1 MVVNLNP
8 AVKAKINQ
16 ASSIVPPPVKPTVQ
30 PTTVVSWWPIETAN
44 ALKNITQPATSPI
57 PSSTTNTTTPTT
69 WLPVKSTVTAP
80 TTTPT
85 PVKSGLP
92 IFGTTASQQNATD
105 NTYLDTRNT
114 WLATDYSA
122 KGIKDKESIYNELS
136 KNADFAAATEEDKQ
150 HTADEIFKK
159 MGTVQPTD
167 TTTTPIKTDD
177 IPAATDTYATL
188 SEAEQNNP
196 WLSTLSETEK
206 QAYAMMSDIEKK
218 QFINIGR
225 NDLKNTATY
234 IARRK
239 EAKKYATDTNAIQTD
254 IRNNQWEINDIQS
267 STRLRQAWQQ
277 LDNLKKNIAYLGTMW
292 APGVSTQRMDAVGKQ
307 LAEGEKIY
315 ADLVRTEKLQKE
327 MFDSGSTLTAMQ
339 MEREMQTLQDQLDDK
354 VGKAMQDAMA
364 WLSAAD
370 IKWQLD
376 TVEEIDA
383 FRKNLVTSLDNTITG
398 ITDDNIKARQFLIE
412 RFDKIWQDM
421 RTDIENKQKAQ
432 VEYQKNANTVNVD
445 MSAAQWVY
453 TDGNGNAIIDKTT
466 NAPIEYK
473 KWLYPPIFDKDSG
486 MMVTFDREGNPNKP
500 IQFSQ
505 PQGKVVSVDQFDEFG
520 TKTWEKNFLLM
531 PDGTTKAINFPWQS
545 NTWPDSIPTPWET
558 PITWK
563 DTAPILATDPRNI
576 TEIAE
581 NMKEWQ
587 QYDCWDR
594 WQCGEWFND
603 AIGNANKMHVDDSW
617 ESKKDLVKSSIEWK
631 TGMGVV
637 FNPWWEYK
645 DNWHIGILSSWLY
658 EKNGVKWYDVV
669 SANYHGNEKL
679 SKDFVSADYINWHD
693 GWFIPLKATSTE
705 DTINNTT
712 LENKPTTSSK
722 ASVLDI
728 YQALT
733 ENGMSDAVAKKNA
746 KTLAQSGKTIEEIR
760 KQYPNKAATEE
771 ITNLRKE
778 FDNLPEVKDYKK
790 VNNYIN
796 TIKKQASSASAAWDL
811 SLIFAYMKLL
821 DPNSTVR
828 EWEFANAQNAWG
840 IDDKVIN
847 AYNKAKDGTRLN
859 ESQRKDFV
867 NSANIEYSNYQKIYN
882 DKLDDYKWYVTKWW
896 DTEQIGRK
904 SEVES
909 NTTEYK
915 DWEYVINGKTYVKK
929 WDKWFIK

>member
-239 EAKKYATDTNAIQTD
+239 EAKQYATDTNAIQTD

-445 MSAAQWVY
+445 MSAAQWFY
-453 TDGNGNAIIDKTT
+453 TDWNGNAIIDKATWAPIKFTEKPLYTTYSPESGMLVTVTKGKNGELISNAKQISQPIGKAITIKVPDWYWGTTDVSVMQMADGSIQPINFNWWWQTNNTT
-466 NAPIEYK
+466 NTQSATDVIRDTISRWEWFREDAY
-473 KWLYPPIFDKDSG
+473 KDSG
-486 MMVTFDREGNPNKP
+486 GKWTVWYGFTTLDWRPVKEGDHITREAADTLL
-500 IQFSQ
+500 
-505 PQGKVVSVDQFDEFG
+505 DQ
-520 TKTWEKNFLLM
+520 K
-531 PDGTTKAINFPWQS
+531 I
-545 NTWPDSIPTPWET
+545 
-558 PITWK
+558 
-563 DTAPILATDPRNI
+563 
-576 TEIAE
+576 
-581 NMKEWQ
+581 
-587 QYDCWDR
+587 
-594 WQCGEWFND
+594 
-603 AIGNANKMHVDDSW
+603 
-617 ESKKDLVKSSIEWK
+617 
-631 TGMGVV
+631 
-637 FNPWWEYK
+637 WEYQ
-645 DNWHIGILSSWLY
+645 NWRNKVTVDLSPSQQAALTSFEYNLW
-658 EKNGVKWYDVV
+658 KWIWDK
-669 SANYHGNEKL
+669 SANNIL
-679 SKDFVSADYINWHD
+679 DMV
-693 GWFIPLKATSTE
+693 
-705 DTINNTT
+705 
-712 LENKPTTSSK
+712 NK
-722 ASVLDI
+722 
-728 YQALT
+728 
-733 ENGMSDAVAKKNA
+733 
-746 KTLAQSGKTIEEIR
+746 
-760 KQYPNKAATEE
+760 
-771 ITNLRKE
+771 
-778 FDNLPEVKDYKK
+778 
-790 VNNYIN
+790 
-796 TIKKQASSASAAWDL
+796 WDL
-811 SLIFAYMKLL
+811 SWA
-821 DPNSTVR
+821 
-828 EWEFANAQNAWG
+828 ANAM
-840 IDDKVIN
+840 K
-847 AYNKAKDGTRLN
+847 AYNKAGWVEIKWLNNRRVAEAQMIQDKWTVQQDKFNPVVDTILWSGKFTKDQSAAIRRSISSWEDPATVIKNQAKWLMESGNATKVEWMETAKQQIQSIQTLLKDYYSKGWKTWIFEGNYEKVLNSLWDINNPDLVNIATQIASALQVYRNAVSGTAYSEKEWQDIASIFPWINKSQWLNDAVINWRLAAFN
-859 ESQRKDFV
+859 TTIDWAYRNV
-867 NSANIEYSNYQKIYN
+867 LWSAY
-882 DKLDDYKWYVTKWW
+882 DKLVKWW
-896 DTEQIGRK
+896 LTNDNQSNNTNT
-904 SEVES
+904 
-909 NTTEYK
+909 NTTP
-915 DWEYVINGKTYVKK
+915 
-929 WDKWFIK
+929 IKAWQGRWTPGNK